1 MSEALNVFFNTYW
14 ITIVVFVISGICAG
28 CLVEVYKQSIFT
40 SLEAKYKGD
49 PNDLS
54 KPCNQEKL
62 AKIKTIK
69 GGTAFAVAVLLVAFF
84 LTCIWKSNLPKIGN
98 AALLP
103 IWYTCMFLIQ
113 LVSDLKST
121 KNLISRLLGNFIPE
135 LKTKK
140 KKMKKVW
147 VPVDEEEE

>member
-14 ITIVVFVISGICAG
+14 ITIVVFVISGICVG
-28 CLVEVYKQSIFT
+28 CLVEVYKQSLFT

-49 PNDLS
+49 PDDPN
-54 KPCNQEKL
+54 KPGNPEKL

-84 LTCIWKSNLPKIGN
+84 MACIWKSNLPKIGN

-135 LKTKK
+135 LKPKK
-140 KKMKKVW
+140 QKMKKVW